1 MILFE
6 TVFLALVGAV
16 VGEIMSVLVIRYF
29 GKTGID
35 LSNYAEGMEA
45 VGYSAMTYPMLEP
58 YRYVQITILVV
69 ITAILASIYPAL
81 KALKLEPAEAIR
93 TL

>member
-1 MILFE
+1 
-6 TVFLALVGAV
+6 
-16 VGEIMSVLVIRYF
+16 
-29 GKTGID
+29 
-35 LSNYAEGMEA
+35 MES

-58 YRYVQITILVV
+58 YRYIQITILVV
-69 ITAILASIYPAL
+69 ITAIVASIYPAL